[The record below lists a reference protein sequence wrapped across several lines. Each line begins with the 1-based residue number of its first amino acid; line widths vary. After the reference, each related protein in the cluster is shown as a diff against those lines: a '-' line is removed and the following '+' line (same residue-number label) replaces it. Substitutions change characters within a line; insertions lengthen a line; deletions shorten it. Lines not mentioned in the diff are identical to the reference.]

1 MTRKQDSLA
10 LDELRNKK
18 VRNLH
23 VRVVYVLM
31 RESDNGHSD
40 SLISTADE

>member
-18 VRNLH
+18 VTNLH
-23 VRVVYVLM
+23 VRVLYVLM
-31 RESDNGHSD
+31 RESDHGHSD
-40 SLISTADE
+40 SVISTADE